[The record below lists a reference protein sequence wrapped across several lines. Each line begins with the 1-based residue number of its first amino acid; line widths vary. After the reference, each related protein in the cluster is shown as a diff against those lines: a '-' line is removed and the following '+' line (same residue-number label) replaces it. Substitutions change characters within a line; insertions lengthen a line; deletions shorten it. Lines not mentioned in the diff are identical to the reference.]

1 MLQKVTKCPKMSHI
15 SPMGDF
21 EVPVMEL

>member
-1 MLQKVTKCPKMSHI
+1 MLQKVTKCPKMSHF

-21 EVPVMEL
+21 EVLVVGL